1 MRVALAAACF
11 IVISLAGNGCGGGK
25 SMRERVGTSSSSSS
39 GRVAFDGVNYFVV
52 WAAGRKRE
60 SRIYGARVTQSGK
73 VLDRPAI
80 RISSRRSGEVSP
92 RIAFDGTN
100 YFVVWTHQRGG
111 GAFGREDVYGA
122 RVSRTGTV
130 VDRTSIP
137 IATGGGSQ
145 AGPEIAFDGANFLVV
160 WSDASPRNRDVFDIY
175 GARVSMAGVVL
186 DPGGFEI
193 SREARAQTNPA
204 VAFDGSDYLVAWSDY
219 RSGVGYDIFAA
230 RVTPSARVLDPSGL
244 RISKDGQV
252 GLWGPSISAGD
263 RDSLIAWTYLSLKD
277 ENSGWDIAA
286 ARVSRSGNVLD
297 PGVMQIASGREES
310 ESSVSSDGTNY
321 LVVWGETDDEKVR
334 IKSRRVNAKGEM
346 LGVVGREVAGAD
358 GFGPQTTG
366 CWCRSGF
373 GVRFGA
379 TEYLATWAE
388 EVPPGSGRI
397 SGVRVDQDG
406 NIVDQPSIMISES
419 ASG

>member
-1 MRVALAAACF
+1 VALAAACF
-11 IVISLAGNGCGGGK
+11 IVISLAGSGCGGG
-25 SMRERVGTSSSSSS
+25 TSRRDDVRTSSSS

-60 SRIYGARVTQSGK
+60 SHIYGARVTQSGK

-80 RISSRRSGEVSP
+80 RISSPRSGEVDP

-100 YFVVWTHQRGG
+100 YFVVWTNHRGG
-111 GAFGREDVYGA
+111 GAFGHDDVYGA
-122 RVSRTGTV
+122 RVSRAGTV
-130 VDRTSIP
+130 LDRTSIP
-137 IATGGGSQ
+137 IATRGGFQG
-145 AGPEIAFDGANFLVV
+145 GPEIAFDGANFLVV
-160 WSDASPRNRDVFDIY
+160 WTDTSRKNRDGVYDIY

-186 DPGGFEI
+186 DRGGFEI
-193 SREARAQTNPA
+193 SRAAGDQIHPA
-204 VAFDGSDYLVAWSDY
+204 VAFDGSNYLVAWSDY
-219 RSGVGYDIFAA
+219 RSTGYDIFAA
-230 RVTPSARVLDPSGL
+230 RVTRSTRVLDPSGL

-252 GLWGPSISAGD
+252 GAWGPSISAGD
-263 RDSLIAWTYLSLKD
+263 RESLIAWTYLSLED
-277 ENSGWDIAA
+277 EDAGWDIAA

-310 ESSVSSDGTNY
+310 ESSVSYDGTNY

-334 IKSRRVNAKGEM
+334 IKTRRVSAEGEM
-346 LGVVGREVAGAD
+346 LGVVGRAVAEAD
-358 GFGPQTTG
+358 GFGPQSSA

-379 TEYLATWAE
+379 TEYLVTWAD

-397 SGVRVDQDG
+397 SGVLVDKDG
-406 NIVDQPSIMISES
+406 NMIDEPSIMISES